1 MYFLGFLWFS
11 KLSELLKPYDSDSP
25 FSRIGANPMV
35 ISLIPSLVS
44 SMELSDA
51 ESEYYVELISSILV
65 LD

>member
-11 KLSELLKPYDSDSP
+11 KPSELLKPYDSP
-25 FSRIGANPMV
+25 FSRIGAKPMD

-44 SMELSDA
+44 SIELSDA

-65 LD
+65 FD